1 MIARL
6 FSHGVARLFTIVHRL
21 TLQHGRKT
29 ETVKLRNK
37 WVTVNPSEWKYRTDL
52 KITVG
57 LGTGSKEGM
66 LMQLGQVFQ
75 AQMATLPIGVVQ
87 PQNIYKTLIEMAKA
101 AGFSNAEAFFT
112 DPQGKPPP
120 QSPPDPSIQKAQ
132 IDAQS
137 KQQLEQFNAQQDAAK
152 LQATQQFDAQ
162 MLQAKQAFDKWK
174 VEFDAAVQLQL
185 EQIKSETQRSN
196 AELSANTTMQTKQA
210 DMGLKQIEMQRE
222 DVRDERESES
232 ENDVKSTLQMI
243 SDAVS
248 QLQQGASR
256 KIAGVERIRDG
267 SGRMTAVRRKFDNG
281 DVEDIPI
288 Q

>member
-1 MIARL
+1 MPVVTPDVFPSAVQALSFFDSRRQNRTGINAYFQGTDANALNKTASGISQLTNSAAQRVEMIARL

-37 WVTVNPSEWKYRTDL
+37 WETINPSEWKYRTDL

-112 DPQGKPPP
+112 DPQGQPPGEP
-120 QSPPDPSIQKAQ
+120 
-132 IDAQS
+132 
-137 KQQLEQFNAQQDAAK
+137 E
-152 LQATQQFDAQ
+152 
-162 MLQAKQAFDKWK
+162 
-174 VEFDAAVQLQL
+174 
-185 EQIKSETQRSN
+185 
-196 AELSANTTMQTKQA
+196 AELLRAA
-210 DMGLKQIEMQRE
+210 LAAA
-222 DVRDERESES
+222 ER
-232 ENDVKSTLQMI
+232 
-243 SDAVS
+243 
-248 QLQQGASR
+248 G
-256 KIAGVERIRDG
+256 GER
-267 SGRMTAVRRKFDNG
+267 
-281 DVEDIPI
+281 
-288 Q
+288 